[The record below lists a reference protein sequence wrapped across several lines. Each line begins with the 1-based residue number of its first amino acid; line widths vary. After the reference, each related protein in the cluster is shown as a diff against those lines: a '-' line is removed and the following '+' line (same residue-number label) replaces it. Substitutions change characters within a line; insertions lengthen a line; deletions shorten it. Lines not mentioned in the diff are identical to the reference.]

1 MGEGK
6 SWSMVISRVRHAG
19 PWALSVCQC
28 SLSAIGLQSILPLSL
43 CQLTYQSV
51 LVVKDGK

>member
-19 PWALSVCQC
+19 LWALSVCQC
-28 SLSAIGLQSILPLSL
+28 SLSAIGLQSIFPLSL